1 MKKHTKSTLALVI
14 ALSCINL
21 CGCDDKG
28 TSLYNPDDSS
38 ETIKSEINTEDLD
51 SIDETTH
58 PSETESDT
66 PARQA
71 IKEISGMYEQNGQK
85 MPELALMFFTEE
97 TDSAGSVTE
106 IDKNSLPMNDG
117 TIKAGLNLLVYS
129 PEDTECTVKG
139 SFVMFWNGKPY
150 DFSVDD
156 KQSKDG
162 ALQLELIYNNE
173 VVLPFESKNL
183 PVQEGENTLYFC
195 FIPYCEESGKYLM
208 SQRNYAYFNSE
219 QTLDGTEPIAVT
231 EETELPQESVG
242 VIPDKNTAGTYY
254 QVKQSDIISSNK
266 EKYTLHSNP
275 TFYLNISNLTNHD
288 AASNRSGIG
297 MLFADGELQ
306 PIWNGKKYLS
316 TSLSSSE
323 MRKTIS
329 AETSY
334 QSGEKH
340 DVCMVYAELTDDMNL
355 DDKPY
360 IYSEMTYCIIE
371 E

>member
-1 MKKHTKSTLALVI
+1 M
-14 ALSCINL
+14 
-21 CGCDDKG
+21 
-28 TSLYNPDDSS
+28 
-38 ETIKSEINTEDLD
+38 
-51 SIDETTH
+51 
-58 PSETESDT
+58 
-66 PARQA
+66 
-71 IKEISGMYEQNGQK
+71 
-85 MPELALMFFTEE
+85 
-97 TDSAGSVTE
+97 
-106 IDKNSLPMNDG
+106 
-117 TIKAGLNLLVYS
+117 
-129 PEDTECTVKG
+129 
-139 SFVMFWNGKPY
+139 
-150 DFSVDD
+150 
-156 KQSKDG
+156 
-162 ALQLELIYNNE
+162 QLELTYNKE

-195 FIPYCEESGKYLM
+195 FIPYCGDSGKYLM

-219 QTLDGTEPIAVT
+219 QTLDGTEPIDVT
-231 EETELPQESVG
+231 EETELPQESVE

-266 EKYTLHSNP
+266 DKYTLHSNP
-275 TFYLNISNLTNHD
+275 TFYLNISNFTNHD

-340 DVCMVYAELTDDMNL
+340 DVCMGYAEIADDMNL

-360 IYSEMTYCIIE
+360 IYSEMIYCTIE

>member
-1 MKKHTKSTLALVI
+1 MKNYKKLTLALLI
-14 ALSCINL
+14 GLSCMNFY
-21 CGCDDKG
+21 GCKDNK
-28 TSLYNPDDSS
+28 TTLYNPDNSS
-38 ETIKSEINTEDLD
+38 EISTE
-51 SIDETTH
+51 SIFSSDETTH
-58 PSETESDT
+58 PAETKSDT
-66 PARQA
+66 PTRQA
-71 IKEISGMYEQNGQK
+71 IKDISGMYEQNGQT

-97 TDSAGSVTE
+97 TDNAGSVTE

-117 TIKAGLNLLVYS
+117 IIKAGLNLLVYS
-129 PEDTECTVKG
+129 PEDTECKVNG

-162 ALQLELIYNNE
+162 ALQLELTYNKE

-195 FIPYCEESGKYLM
+195 FIPYCEEKGIYLTP
-208 SQRNYAYFNSE
+208 QRYYAYFNSE
-219 QTLDGTEPIAVT
+219 QTFDGTESIAVIA
-231 EETELPQESVG
+231 ETELPQESIE
-242 VIPDKNTAGTYY
+242 VISDKNTAGIYY
-254 QVKQSDIISSNK
+254 QVEQSDVISSKK

-306 PIWNGKKYLS
+306 PIWNGEKYLS

-323 MRKTIS
+323 MGKTIS

-360 IYSEMTYCIIE
+360 IYSEMTYCTIE